1 MSMIDIEGRWALVTG
16 ASRGI
21 GREISRALGNLG
33 CNVVLHS
40 RSVEHTTDLA
50 EEISGGGL
58 RAVSVEADLSDS
70 AQLAMLLAEVRNAAP
85 QIDIVYNNAG
95 IMKPYHEDVWNIP
108 AEEFRQSFETN
119 VISPIKICNS
129 LIPPMIKRG
138 WGRVINLTSG
148 INEQPQLSPYAV
160 SKAALRKFVHDFA
173 PVLDGSGV
181 TMNALDPGW
190 IRTDMGG
197 EQAPN
202 AVETVIPGALVPLLT
217 SSGISGREYQA
228 QDYAGKTIEQALAL
242 ADLAA

>member
-1 MSMIDIEGRWALVTG
+1 MNRIEGKWALVTG

-21 GREISRALGNLG
+21 GREIARALATLG
-33 CNVVLHS
+33 CNLLLHS
-40 RSVEHTTDLA
+40 RSVEHTKDLA
-50 EEISGGGL
+50 DEVSGDGR
-58 RAVSVEADLSDS
+58 RAVSLEADLSDS
-70 AQLAMLLAEVRNAAP
+70 AQVALLLAEIRNAAP
-85 QIDIVYNNAG
+85 QVDIIYNNAG

-119 VISPIKICNS
+119 IISPIKICNA
-129 LIPPMIKRG
+129 LIPPMMERG

-148 INEQPQLSPYAV
+148 INELPQLSPYAV

-181 TMNALDPGW
+181 TMSALDPGW

-202 AVETVIPGALVPLLT
+202 TVDSVIPGALVPLLT
-217 SSGISGREYQA
+217 SSDISGREYQA

-242 ADLAA
+242 AYKITP